1 MKLIDGLKQPKSL
14 DVSYFEDQIM
24 YEVRLVGMALKE
36 LGVVE
41 NLATFLRKA
50 GKIVFGTELHQQEI
64 KTVKEVE
71 GLITI
76 LHIGIYML
84 NNLDK
89 TYLLDDLYQKRK
101 LASLVT

>member
-14 DVSYFEDQIM
+14 DTDFFEDQIM

-41 NLATFLRKA
+41 NLAAFLRKA
-50 GKIVFGTELHQQEI
+50 GKIVFGTELYQQEI

-89 TYLLDDLYQKRK
+89 AYLLDDLYKKRK
-101 LASLVT
+101 LATLIS